1 MTKNVSA
8 KLTIIIAVFALAV
21 GGLTACGQTA
31 SAGQNQDG
39 SSGQGEKRTIYV
51 QTASDMPPN
60 GFADDNGDPAGYE
73 ADLFR
78 EVEKLLPQYDFDFT
92 AAPRESL
99 DNNLLSGKIDVEVF
113 MQSPLGDESGKFD
126 YGQVQ
131 YNTLV
136 EQIYVLEE
144 NAHKYKSLED
154 FQGKTLYMFPN
165 QPSTQNVL
173 DFNEEHKDNPIIVEY
188 MTDPTTSINDLK
200 NGKADGF
207 ARNQTSIVTYN
218 KNFGV
223 PLAISDVGALI
234 VKPVQYKYR
243 KGEDP
248 KLIEDIDGALQTLKD
263 NGTITEL
270 HKKWYFGTDW
280 DFDGNISEFLAEHPL
295 EE

>member
-1 MTKNVSA
+1 MKRIS
-8 KLTIIIAVFALAV
+8 TIKSMMITAIIVLAA
-21 GGLTACGQTA
+21 GGLTACGQAA
-31 SAGQNQDG
+31 SAGVKPDG
-39 SSGQGEKRTIYV
+39 TSGQGEKRTIYV

-60 GFADDNGDPAGYE
+60 GFVDDKGEPTGYE

-78 EVEKLLPQYDFDFT
+78 EVEKLLPQYDFEFS
-92 AAPRESL
+92 ASPRESL
-99 DNNLLSGKIDVEVF
+99 DNNLLSGKTDIENF
-113 MQSPLGDESGKFD
+113 MQSPLGDDSGKFD
-126 YGQVQ
+126 YGEVQ

-154 FQGKTLYMFPN
+154 FQGKTIYMFPN
-165 QPSTQNVL
+165 QLSTLNVL
-173 DFNEEHKDNPIIVEY
+173 AFNEEHKDNPINVEY
-188 MTDPTTSINDLK
+188 ITDPTTCINDLK

-234 VKPVQYKYR
+234 VKPVKYKYR

-248 KLIEDIDGALQTLKD
+248 KLIEDVDGALQTLKD

-280 DFDGNISEFLAEHPL
+280 DFDGNISDFLAEHPL

>member
-1 MTKNVSA
+1 MTR
-8 KLTIIIAVFALAV
+8 KLSTKAIIIIAAFALV
-21 GGLTACGQTA
+21 TGGLTACGQAVSVEQKT
-31 SAGQNQDG
+31 DG

-60 GFADDNGDPAGYE
+60 GFVNDNGEPTGYE
-73 ADLFR
+73 ADVFR
-78 EVEKLLPQYDFDFT
+78 EVEKLLPQYDFEFT

-99 DNNLLSGKIDVEVF
+99 DNNLLSGKIDVEDF

-126 YGQVQ
+126 YGEVQ

-154 FQGKTLYMFPN
+154 FQGKTIYMFPN
-165 QPSTQNVL
+165 QLSTQNVL
-173 DFNEEHKDNPIIVEY
+173 DFNEEHKDNPINVEY
-188 MTDPTTSINDLK
+188 ITDPTTSVNDLK

-234 VKPVQYKYR
+234 VKPVKYKYR

-280 DFDGNISEFLAEHPL
+280 DFDGNISDFLAEHPL
-295 EE
+295 KE